1 MVRDYDKDID
11 SIQYG
16 KTFAKDPKFADIL
29 SDTSIEG
36 KVTITNVHKNI
47 NAMAGQLEK
56 SQLDFHKQI
65 KGISGSISSTVK
77 QQEKLVKQ
85 IQMRELSSSREVKVV
100 EKSVQQILGKLGYTI
115 DVLGKS
121 SKKILVDTA
130 RTTKETLRQ
139 YGQALNEDFNINKT
153 NFFAMTLA
161 KATPIFGYFV
171 GKFMETGIFK
181 HFSELIKEKLGMA
194 LTFVGNKIKDLWGRG
209 KEQTKNWYSKRKDSK
224 QKQKEL
230 PKLQTGGYVT
240 KAGVAKL
247 HAAEV
252 VAPVEKLKFIF
263 IETLQPAIDIL
274 KKIYSLLKWKT
285 IFRMA
290 KNVYRWLRRNKYT
303 PFLSKSQDP
312 QIKLVEDVGILYS
325 QSMAKYDEII
335 SVLKGGRGIQTE
347 LDFGKSKT
355 VQSKE
360 IVKNFTEEFSKA
372 FKEEL
377 KKPLNMFTKMKEKGI
392 ALTSWITGKNISP
405 VQTELDFSGS
415 RSDRL
420 KERFGIRK
428 SKEKLQEFQKK
439 TINYYN
445 KSLKSLKESDKSR
458 AFQDKALHKIRKA
471 TEGTETK
478 LGMGYSSLK
487 KTLSSIGSWLMIG
500 FGLIKNLL
508 GGLITKVGSI
518 LKFVG
523 KLPFQAIG
531 GIAKFLIRRFPLIAG
546 ALSTFKMVKDAW
558 AGSEKARE
566 WHNVEKGK
574 DVSLSQRTT
583 AVIGA
588 TLGGTKSGAEGAKSG
603 ALKGAGIGMLVGSVI
618 APGIGTAIGGAIG
631 AIAGG
636 ILGAIGGENI
646 AKGLQYVWDKAKN
659 VISAVVDMITWPFR
673 MLKKLTQKF
682 VEWMKDP
689 EKSALDKVKEVGTM
703 ILNFISW
710 PHRMILKAASGVL
723 QFITNHIPGFLK
735 KILPDFILSGL
746 SNSIKTLSSL
756 SEGFDTGSKSI
767 TKSAEKGVDVSI
779 TRSYASGGIV
789 PKPSRPLDGQGG
801 QLAIVHEGEKIIP
814 KSVVES
820 SKLSGIPPNDLRMGS
835 TKPDLIDSII
845 SGLKELVKEG
855 TMNVAGAVG
864 GLFGKL
870 KTGYENVKEG
880 LGPSS
885 GFGWLSRMFESAGA
899 GPAAIGWDRTGGHS
913 YGYYQ
918 LAEKTGTIR
927 RFFNAFPSIGKQF
940 VGMNVGS
947 DRFNETWKRLA
958 MSEPSFGLAQHE
970 FIKQNYLNPYLAK
983 IKKDTG
989 FDLSLRSQILQEVAN
1004 SISVQHGPGSNVIS
1018 KAIIG
1023 LPQTISD
1030 EDMIKKIYEYKY
1042 TNVGT
1047 HFRSSSHQ
1055 VQNAVANRIQ
1065 REASIALGSL
1075 GTGKGVS
1082 PQSLPKAQYG
1092 GIISKTGPIYAH
1104 QGEIIGPI
1112 NDVKDSLLKAM
1123 LTKKDVAQMQADK
1136 DTATASL
1143 FNETS
1148 KGIQSAVQ
1156 DSMNNSGKHAAIVMN
1171 NMNTMISEVSNI
1183 ARSVSS
1189 GSGGPVVGQGNDEI
1203 GRILSG
1209 QLS

>member
-1 MVRDYDKDID
+1 
-11 SIQYG
+11 QYG

-312 QIKLVEDVGILYS
+312 QIKLVEDVGSLYS
-325 QSMAKYDEII
+325 QSMDKYDEII
-335 SVLKGGRGIQTE
+335 AVLKGKIKGKSKQTE
-347 LDFGKSKT
+347 LDKA
-355 VQSKE
+355 KE
-360 IVKNFTEEFSKA
+360 IAKSFSEEFSKA
-372 FKEEL
+372 FKNEL
-377 KKPLNMFTKMKEKGI
+377 KKPGNMFIKVKEKGMKAKSWAKSVRDI
-392 ALTSWITGKNISP
+392 A
-405 VQTELDFSGS
+405 TEERLDFGYGS
-415 RSDRL
+415 EFGGQSKSERL
-420 KERFGIRK
+420 KEKFGIK
-428 SKEKLQEFQKK
+428 KAKEKAQDLQKK

-531 GIAKFLIRRFPLIAG
+531 GIAKFLIRRVPLIAG
-546 ALSTFKMVKDAW
+546 VLSTFKMIKDAW

-767 TKSAEKGVDVSI
+767 TKSAEKGADVSI

-801 QLAIVHEGEKIIP
+801 QLAMVHEGEKIIP

-1171 NMNTMISEVSNI
+1171 NMNTMISEV
-1183 ARSVSS
+1183 
-1189 GSGGPVVGQGNDEI
+1189 
-1203 GRILSG
+1203 
-1209 QLS
+1209 